1 MRPDRLASMDTQKQ
15 SIVNFD
21 TKSQLA
27 KLIATENIEVQ
38 HNKVKTAS
46 FDTLNRI
53 LTLPLF
59 KQQSGDV
66 YDMLIAHE
74 CAHALWT
81 PTDGWAKLKDDNELR
96 SYVNVLEDCRID
108 RMIQKKYPGVVK
120 NYINGFDILDK
131 QNFFSIK
138 DKDINKDLMLI
149 DKINLFYK
157 SSKRLPI
164 HFSFVDKK
172 WLGKIDNLKSFDDV
186 VNLAKSLLNWQKKQV
201 EEMKKLPDFDL
212 HSISKIYKLGDDE
225 DMDSDETETSEQSQN
240 TDDKLEDKVSGDY
253 KETEDNGEDKKDTDT
268 VQGSN
273 PEAEVGGGDG
283 VAPDKLKAITNDSY
297 EKQMQNLYDNG
308 EDAQKLNYFSLPNA
322 MLDKAVISNK
332 KFLKDMRSYAA
343 QECKKYSQSMEY
355 FNWLKDAY
363 KKFKNDNKKTV
374 MYLVKEF
381 EMKKSATA
389 YKRATTDK
397 TGVIDPLKLKEYKY
411 SDDIFKK
418 LTILPDA
425 KNHGMMMLLDWSG
438 SMCDTIQQTTEQLMN
453 LVWFCQKV
461 NIPFEVYAFSSEY
474 KIDRYTKNSGERTFK
489 YKSGNGVMSDVRLIC
504 LANSSCKK
512 KELDE
517 SLMHLWHMSQ
527 CYTDRYSRGFET
539 YYKGDRYYMPSEYYL
554 GSTPLNE
561 ALVVLDKM
569 IPIFK
574 DKNKIEKMSLITL
587 TDGGANHSFNEKSL
601 MTTKGLQNVNMG
613 YNPPV
618 IKVGKKQFTFK
629 NHKDHYR
636 SHNTTGLLL
645 DIIKRTHNI
654 STIGFYVTKR
664 FKQWNMSNFIPAG
677 LNWEQRDQWFA
688 KFRSLMNKQRY
699 AQVDAL
705 GYNRYFTLNG
715 KKMKVEN
722 TDLSNI
728 NDKMKAGGIKRIFA
742 KSMKNRLQSRTLLNR
757 FIEEVA

>member
-1 MRPDRLASMDTQKQ
+1 MDTQKQ

-108 RMIQKKYPGVVK
+108 RMIQKKYPGVIK

-131 QNFFSIK
+131 QDFFGIK

-186 VNLAKSLLNWQKKQV
+186 VDLAKSLLNWQKKQV

-253 KETEDNGEDKKDTDT
+253 KETEDTGEDKKDTDT

-322 MLDKAVISNK
+322 MLDKAVVSNK

-474 KIDRYTKNSGERTFK
+474 KIDRYTKNSGEKTFK
-489 YKSGNGVMSDVRLIC
+489 YKSGNGIMSDVRLIC
-504 LANSSCKK
+504 LANSNCKK

-569 IPIFK
+569 IPMFK
-574 DKNKIEKMSLITL
+574 DKHKIEKMSLVTL
-587 TDGGANHSFNEKSL
+587 TDGGANHTFNEKML
-601 MTTKGLQNVNMG
+601 MTDKGMNGINMG

-618 IKVGKKQFTFK
+618 IKVGKKQYTFK

-645 DIIKRTHNI
+645 DIIKKSHNI

-664 FKQWNMSNFIPAG
+664 FKQWNITNLMPEG
-677 LNWEQRDQWFA
+677 MNWEQRDQWFA
-688 KFRSLMNKQRY
+688 KLRTSMNKQRY
-699 AQVDAL
+699 ADVHHL
-705 GYNRYFTLNG
+705 GYDKYFLLNG
-715 KKMKVEN
+715 KKLNVEN

-728 NDKMKAGGIKRIFA
+728 NDKMKASGIKRIFA

>member
-1 MRPDRLASMDTQKQ
+1 MDTQKQ
-15 SIVNFD
+15 SNINFD
-21 TKSQLA
+21 IKSQLA

-96 SYVNVLEDCRID
+96 SYVNVIEDCRID
-108 RMIQKKYPGVVK
+108 KMIQKKYPGVVK
-120 NYINGFDILDK
+120 NYINGFEILDK
-131 QNFFSIK
+131 QNFFGIK

-186 VNLAKSLLNWQKKQV
+186 VDLAKSLLNWQKKQV
-201 EEMKKLPDFDL
+201 LEMKKLPDFDL

-225 DMDSDETETSEQSQN
+225 DMDSEDMDSDETSEDSKN
-240 TDDKLEDKVSGDY
+240 TDDMVEDKESDDY
-253 KETEDNGEDKKDTDT
+253 KESEDNGEDKKDTDIQKGT
-268 VQGSN
+268 N
-273 PEAEVGGGDG
+273 AEAQEGGGSG
-283 VAPDKLKAITNDSY
+283 VAPDKLKAITNDTY
-297 EKQMQNLYDNG
+297 EKEIQSLFDTDDNTT
-308 EDAQKLNYFSLPNA
+308 AYNYFDLPTP
-322 MLDKAVISNK
+322 MLDKAVVSNK

-343 QECKKYSQSMEY
+343 DECKKYSLSRDY
-355 FNWLKDAY
+355 YNWLTEAY
-363 KKFKNDNKKTV
+363 KKFKNENKKTV

-397 TGVIDPLKLKEYKY
+397 TGIIDPLKLKEYKY

-474 KIDRYTKNSGERTFK
+474 KIERYNKNNGDKTFK
-489 YKSGNGVMSDVRLIC
+489 YKSGNGIMSDVRLIC
-504 LANSSCKK
+504 LANSNCKK

-517 SLMHLWHMSQ
+517 SLMHLWHMAQ
-527 CYTDRYSRGFET
+527 CYTERYTRFSSERNYRGE
-539 YYKGDRYYMPSEYYL
+539 RYYMPNDYYL

-561 ALVVLDKM
+561 ALVVLNKM
-569 IPIFK
+569 VPMFK
-574 DKNKIEKMSLITL
+574 ERNKIEKMSLITL
-587 TDGGANHSFNEKSL
+587 TDGGANHTFSEK
-601 MTTKGLQNVNMG
+601 MMMDGKGLNNVNMG

-618 IKVGKKQFTFK
+618 IKVGKRQYTFK
-629 NHKDHYR
+629 HSKHFYR

-645 DIIKRTHNI
+645 DIIRKTHNI
-654 STIGFYVTKR
+654 STVGFYVTKR
-664 FKQWNMSNFIPAG
+664 FKQYQLSGMIPEDMTY
-677 LNWEQRDQWFA
+677 EQRDQWLA
-688 KFRSLMNKQRY
+688 KLRVSMNKQRY
-699 AQVDAL
+699 ADVGQA
-705 GYNRYFTLNG
+705 GYDKYFLLNG
-715 KKMKVEN
+715 KKLNVEN
-722 TDLSNI
+722 TDLSSI
-728 NDKMKAGGIKRIFA
+728 NDNMKTGGIKRIFL
-742 KSMKNRLQSRTLLNR
+742 KSMKNRLQSRTLLNK